1 MSDPQVTELDKL
13 LQMQMTTGGAEGQL
27 PSAEP
32 VEGEVC
38 VCVKVFDMIIMLLQG
53 NVNIMF
59 PNDTSIV

>member
-32 VEGEVC
+32 VEGSTC
-38 VCVKVFDMIIMLLQG
+38 VEVFDTIIMLLQG
-53 NVNIMF
+53 NTDIML